1 MDPSELNVL
10 LVPKLDR
17 REDLLQQIAEE
28 WSRTPQLR
36 LTRRDVERRWQLESS
51 TCSQLLD
58 ALVDRRIL
66 AQGEDGTFQAA

>member
-1 MDPSELNVL
+1 MDPPELNVL

-17 REDLLQQIAEE
+17 REHLLQQIAEE

-36 LTRRDVERRWQLESS
+36 LTRLDVERRWQLESS